1 MNDKNLI
8 LKLNNYGYS
17 PQVLDEVERYKTTGE
32 IPDYIKG
39 KSRYKKKWQPFYI
52 ADNHLIYIPLELKV
66 IIDPDEKKEIMKEV
80 FNDDRTGVGS
90 GVVQF
95 YHNICRKYLN
105 IQRKDIADFLMRQKI
120 IN

>member
-39 KSRYKKKWQPFYI
+39 KSRYKKSGNPFI
-52 ADNHLIYIPLELKV
+52 
-66 IIDPDEKKEIMKEV
+66 
-80 FNDDRTGVGS
+80 
-90 GVVQF
+90 
-95 YHNICRKYLN
+95 
-105 IQRKDIADFLMRQKI
+105 
-120 IN
+120 